1 MRSKLARGVAVLTLG
16 VVLTEAAPARADDWY
31 GYQTLAADGAAT
43 GLLVGAI
50 LTHKNV
56 SKTLF
61 ALSAATYLIAS
72 PVIHGANEE
81 PGKALGALGLRV
93 AAPVSL
99 GFLGIIAGA
108 ASDSHGNWGAPLAGG
123 VIGFGL
129 GIITAMAIDAAALAR
144 RDSPTAQSGS
154 TLTLGRELYL
164 PIGGSF

>member
-43 GLLVGAI
+43 GLLFGAI
-50 LTHKNV
+50 VTHKNV

-61 ALSAATYLIAS
+61 ALSAATYLVAS

-81 PGKALGALGLRV
+81 PGRALGALGLRV
-93 AAPVSL
+93 AAPLSF
-99 GFLGIIAGA
+99 GFLGLVIGA
-108 ASDSHGNWGAPLAGG
+108 VSDTHGNWGTPLAGA

-129 GIITAMAIDAAALAR
+129 GIVTAMAIDAAALAR
-144 RDSPTAQSGS
+144 HESPTAQGENA
-154 TLTLGRELYL
+154 LTVGRELYL

>member
-1 MRSKLARGVAVLTLG
+1 MRSKLARGIAVLTLG
-16 VVLTEAAPARADDWY
+16 VVLTQAAPAHADEWY

-43 GLLVGAI
+43 GLLFGAI
-50 LTHKNV
+50 VTHRKL
-56 SKTLF
+56 STTFF

-81 PGKALGALGLRV
+81 PGRALGALGLRV

-99 GFLGIIAGA
+99 GFLGLIVGA
-108 ASDSHGNWGAPLAGG
+108 ASDTHGNWGVPLAGG
-123 VIGFGL
+123 MIGLGL

-144 RDSPTAQSGS
+144 HESPTAQGGNA
-154 TLTLGRELYL
+154 LTVGRELYL